1 MRQLSDFPQ
10 DKLNDIKG
18 EEGGRGRGAE
28 VLYFFITVIIF
39 FFFRKNYLHIH
50 EVKIVPWKGRSQ
62 KVTPNEPFIA
72 PFKAPLAKCRILLD
86 FLRVKPT

>member
-39 FFFRKNYLHIH
+39 FFLG
-50 EVKIVPWKGRSQ
+50 KIIYTSMKSKLSRGREGH
-62 KVTPNEPFIA
+62 K
-72 PFKAPLAKCRILLD
+72 R
-86 FLRVKPT
+86 